1 MLLTRITLIVAII
14 AALAATGLG
23 LIKVKENIVALHND
37 RDNEK
42 RMKEEQTSRAVK
54 AEKSF
59 EETQALKR
67 ERTTTATKT
76 NS

>member
-1 MLLTRITLIVAII
+1 MLLTRITLIVATI

-23 LIKVKENIVALHND
+23 LIKVKENIVALRDD

-42 RMKEEQTSRAVK
+42 RMKEEQTARAVK

-59 EETQALKR
+59 EETDRK
-67 ERTTTATKT
+67 
-76 NS
+76 SVV